1 MTDGALTRVSTSIS
15 ESGIQVSC
23 QRIAMLLSMHTAYE
37 LLPKLG
43 KVWTLCCL
51 DYVAQFSI
59 VSLMLIPTI
68 SSIPN
73 LAHVGYR
80 LLPWMFTCQ

>member
-1 MTDGALTRVSTSIS
+1 MTDGALTGVSTSIS
-15 ESGIQVSC
+15 ESDIQVSR
-23 QRIAMLLSMHTAYE
+23 QHIAMFLSKHTAYE

-43 KVWTLCCL
+43 KVWTLCYL
-51 DYVAQFSI
+51 DYVAQFFI
-59 VSLMLIPTI
+59 VSLILIPTI

-73 LAHVGYR
+73 LAHVGYK